1 MNARRL
7 ALADLAGRTGES
19 VRVAVIDS
27 GIHGSHP
34 HVAGVAASVAFDD
47 HGRETTDVSDS
58 LGHGTAVAAAI
69 REKATACSLLS
80 VKVFDRTLATTGAA
94 LVAAIRWAA
103 AQRVHLINLSLG
115 TSNPGHEAALADAVA
130 EAAALGVTVAAAAPQ
145 DGVRWLPGALP
156 GVIAVEPAWDCPR
169 DECLVETRVG
179 LPGFRV
185 RASAD
190 PGVRCPLGPK
200 QLAGTVAAAV
210 VHQDQL
216 VGLWPLRECLAHGRA
231 QRSHAVLF
239 VVKGDHDGDLGDG
252 GVHAPPVS

>member
-185 RASAD
+185 RASGYPRPI
-190 PGVRCPLGPK
+190 PGVSPERNLKGPSFAVANATGL
-200 QLAGTVAAAV
+200 LAL
-210 VHQDQL
+210 L
-216 VGLWPLRECLAHGRA
+216 VEGRA
-231 QRSHAVLF
+231 ESS
-239 VVKGDHDGDLGDG
+239 VVALESYLRGDINY
-252 GVHAPPVS
+252 VI